1 MIIIIK
7 LSKKKTINEYIKKHK
22 IYTCLFFIVTI
33 GLAFVA
39 PLKSFILQWLIDA
52 SSKESAIYYLILG
65 SIITVLSFALEIV
78 SRNTFSKLQCNCI
91 STTRNNI
98 IEQLLKREKDVE
110 KEESNTQYLSMLTND
125 LQIISNDYY
134 SSIYSII
141 SYGGMLIFA
150 LFMYIYIDIS
160 MLLFVIIAGVT
171 PLILPRLLDKTMER
185 TRTNYSEKIAK
196 YTSNIKEL
204 LYGFEVIRNFS
215 VEKNYETLHARESKK
230 TAQSEYRF
238 KKYVNLSITTSSLLG
253 NLLFFMVLLFGM
265 FLVFDGKITI
275 GYMVAATNLS
285 NFVITPCQIISS
297 SYATYKSSKK
307 IAEKIES
314 AMNQIND
321 NKKEIKNINEI
332 EEIAIDKLSFRY
344 RKDLSLTLN
353 NICLTW
359 NETNKKIALIGESG
373 SGKSTLAK
381 LIYKYSDHFNGSIK
395 INNKNIQEISKES
408 LYKMIGY
415 ISQDTYIFN
424 DSIKNNICLYNDFS
438 EEELEDAI
446 NRAGLGKYIHSLPE
460 GINTILSE
468 NGKNLSGGQIQRI
481 TLARTLIRKYPAIIA
496 DEVTSNLDA
505 NTTEVIMDN
514 LLENNCMLL
523 VITHDVY
530 NKFMKKFD
538 QIYTI
543 NHGQIQETNYMDN

>member
-332 EEIAIDKLSFRY
+332 EEIAIDNLSFRY

>member
-98 IEQLLKREKDVE
+98 IEQLLKREKYVE

-134 SSIYSII
+134 SSIYSSI

-275 GYMVAATNLS
+275 GYMVATTNLS

-332 EEIAIDKLSFRY
+332 EEIVIDNLSFRY

>member
-98 IEQLLKREKDVE
+98 IEQLLKREKYVE

-141 SYGGMLIFA
+141 SYGGMLIFV

-332 EEIAIDKLSFRY
+332 EEIVIDNLSFRY

>member
-98 IEQLLKREKDVE
+98 IEQLLKREKYVE

-332 EEIAIDKLSFRY
+332 EEIVIDNLSFRY

>member
-98 IEQLLKREKDVE
+98 IEQLLKREKYVE

-171 PLILPRLLDKTMER
+171 PLILLRLLDKTMER

-230 TAQSEYRF
+230 TAQNEYRF

-332 EEIAIDKLSFRY
+332 EEIVIDNLSFRY